1 MDHRF
6 TSKSYFKVI
15 RSVLSIL
22 NFHCHSLD
30 LVIRYIT
37 LTSIDLPLAEE
48 KNRACHTSK
57 QTSGYSYEFCGPNLL
72 RDCSSRWFGGSISTV
87 TLFGRLW
94 YLFVSHRF

>member
-37 LTSIDLPLAEE
+37 LPSIDLPLAEE
-48 KNRACHTSK
+48 KNRACHTS
-57 QTSGYSYEFCGPNLL
+57 
-72 RDCSSRWFGGSISTV
+72 
-87 TLFGRLW
+87 
-94 YLFVSHRF
+94 